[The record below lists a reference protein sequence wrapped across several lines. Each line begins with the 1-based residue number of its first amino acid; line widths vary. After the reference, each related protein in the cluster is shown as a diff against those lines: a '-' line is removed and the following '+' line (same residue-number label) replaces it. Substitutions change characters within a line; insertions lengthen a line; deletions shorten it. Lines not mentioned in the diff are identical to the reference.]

1 MARENG
7 VQRVGVEGLKRE
19 VQRGRDLNDKRIFN
33 AKLEKCCKTLF
44 YFFVYGK
51 DISKRTKSENENVS
65 RNVKK
70 NTNSPG
76 AEAYGC
82 GDSYT
87 GIGHVRQYD
96 NARIFGGPVLKKASI
111 TQRQIFFL
119 DILEY
124 YLLI

>member
-1 MARENG
+1 MKFAMQPE
-7 VQRVGVEGLKRE
+7 K
-19 VQRGRDLNDKRIFN
+19 KAIFRMQ
-33 AKLEKCCKTLF
+33 
-44 YFFVYGK
+44 
-51 DISKRTKSENENVS
+51 ISKRTKSENENVS

-87 GIGHVRQYD
+87 GIGHVVRQHD

-111 TQRQIFFL
+111 TQGQIEICFAL
-119 DILEY
+119 RRLRYQTNLCTIVLNVTEN
-124 YLLI
+124 LLNLA